1 MSTSIRIIVSV
12 TNVTYGDGA
21 RIAHP
26 KASGNSTHARES
38 AHATH
43 KSTSICAAAMS
54 NIGEGALKFMEV
66 NSTDSIGTNQWV
78 AASAARAKPASEFE
92 PWPGG
97 LRGDSGQTSKV
108 AVAAGGAL
116 PVNFTTGIH
125 FTCSTV

>member
-1 MSTSIRIIVSV
+1 MSTSIRIILPV

-43 KSTSICAAAMS
+43 KSTRIICAAAMS

-92 PWPGG
+92 P
-97 LRGDSGQTSKV
+97 
-108 AVAAGGAL
+108 
-116 PVNFTTGIH
+116 
-125 FTCSTV
+125 

>member
-1 MSTSIRIIVSV
+1 
-12 TNVTYGDGA
+12 
-21 RIAHP
+21 
-26 KASGNSTHARES
+26 
-38 AHATH
+38 
-43 KSTSICAAAMS
+43 MS

-116 PVNFTTGIH
+116 PVYYLMYIAAATSLSRP
-125 FTCSTV
+125 CVYTVEF